1 MDILPHRQKDFRA
14 FVFAVH
20 PNYGMLLLHCTR
32 KPKKGHHFQ
41 LPGGHLDDSEFESA
55 ATHTPPF
62 SASSTPPSSSA
73 ATFAPREQYAIL
85 LLLASKIGAAR
96 ELYEETGINLLSQ
109 LDRFEPTPLRR
120 RTEEMAEVEFCSVKD
135 RCYFSLV
142 LTDNDFP
149 KESDHPG
156 VLLHSPL
163 DDNGNHLKLKLSEEH
178 SGFRFEMNPNES
190 IQHLKKHSNGVGSKA
205 LSMSMKYHGTRHSV
219 DK

>member
-1 MDILPHRQKDFRA
+1 MDISSQRQKDFRA

-20 PNYGMLLLHCTR
+20 LDYGMLLLHCTR

-41 LPGGHLDDSEFESA
+41 LPGGHLDDSDFESA
-55 ATHTPPF
+55 ATHTPPC
-62 SASSTPPSSSA
+62 STSTPPSSSA
-73 ATFAPREQYAIL
+73 ETIDPRKQYDII

-109 LDRFEPTPLRR
+109 LDRFEPNPVRQQ
-120 RTEEMAEVEFCSVKD
+120 TEEMSEVEFCSVKD
-135 RCYFSLV
+135 RCYFNLV

-156 VLLHSPL
+156 VLLDSPL
-163 DDNGNHLKLKLSEEH
+163 DDNGNHLKLKLSDEH
-178 SGFRFEMNPNES
+178 SGYRFEPNPNES
-190 IQHLKKHSNGVGSKA
+190 IQYLKKHSNGVGSKA
-205 LSMSMKYHGTRHSV
+205 LHMSMKYHDTRHSA